1 MASGEPGP
9 GQKYALETRNHIA
22 TLRRAKP
29 DINIEIRWF
38 PAHKGV
44 AGNEKADE
52 WAKLA
57 AEEPDAR
64 GVERLTY
71 SDRVEAFS
79 MPLPSSLANIKW
91 EISKKKWMEARSWAG
106 GRTSKTKYKVPKSQR
121 PDDTVAGSNKRFAS
135 RYYQLKTGH
144 GRTGQYLH

>member
-1 MASGEPGP
+1 M
-9 GQKYALETRNHIA
+9 
-22 TLRRAKP
+22 
-29 DINIEIRWF
+29 
-38 PAHKGV
+38 

-64 GVERLTY
+64 GVEWLTY

-79 MPLPSSLANIKW
+79 MPLPSSLTNIKW

-106 GRTSKTKYKVPKSQR
+106 GRTSKTKYKMPKSQR
-121 PDDTVAGSNKRFAS
+121 PDDTVAGSNNRFAS